1 MVELE
6 ISLNIFAVYAYNNI
20 CDIKEFSLQHV
31 LNKST
36 GKYLKMI
43 FCQEG
48 DGIEEFDGIID
59 KGYKGTMVK
68 IETLNL
74 LIPKILIRKLT

>member
-6 ISLNIFAVYAYNNI
+6 ISPNIFAIYEYNNI
-20 CDIKEFSLQHV
+20 CNIKQFSLQHV

-36 GKYLKMI
+36 GKKLMMKIY
-43 FCQEG
+43 QEG
-48 DGIEEFDGIID
+48 DGIEEVEGIID

-68 IETLNL
+68 IENLNL
-74 LIPKILIRKLT
+74 LIPKILIRQL